1 MELILLI
8 MGVVWVIVG
17 TLSIFTTAFIRKNFF
32 DKLKKMDFK
41 KWSVAAIIVGVL
53 FLMAAPVS
61 RARLFIML
69 LGILSLVKGFYLL
82 LGPKEKIKK
91 MVDWWLKAEDKM
103 YKIWGVAVLVIGVLV
118 LINI

>member
-8 MGVVWVIVG
+8 MGVIWVILG

-32 DKLKKMDFK
+32 NKLKKMDFK

-61 RARLFIML
+61 RARLFITI
-69 LGILSLVKGFYLL
+69 LGILSLIKGFYLL
-82 LGPKEKIKK
+82 LGPKEKVKK
-91 MVDWWLKAEDKM
+91 MMDWWLKAEDKM
-103 YKIWGVAVLVIGVLV
+103 YKVWGIVVLIIGVLV
-118 LINI
+118 LISI